1 MYDLHDSD
9 PERCIVERNIDYS
22 CQFVYHELWWY
33 EHARE
38 KESSDSQRIKARES
52 AVRNVQLKKQFMSTV
67 LFPSL
72 QMISG
77 DVRRIGMGRK
87 SGSFLQKSVSTSWK
101 ATISPWFR

>member
-77 DVRRIGMGRK
+77 DVRRIRHGEEERVHFGR
-87 SGSFLQKSVSTSWK
+87 GV
-101 ATISPWFR
+101 